1 MSSLARP
8 RLRVLPA
15 VLLLTAYVL
24 VAAAQEP
31 ADEATTLQAA
41 ESAYAERRWPD
52 AVAAFEAFIAAY
64 PESAQMKRAYLRL
77 AQAHGQAA
85 HDEQARVY
93 YAKLIALDPNDTY
106 ANQGVSSWGN
116 LYVRRY
122 QYREAGQMCEE
133 VMRMYPG
140 TRAAEMSHYLIGNY
154 LYAEKRYDDAIR
166 GYTTF
171 LEEYPES
178 VYHRSALRQL
188 IDILLRESRTDE
200 AEELLAKYVSVT
212 PDDSQILGQLAEVYA
227 GQERYEDAVRLLE
240 RALQEKP
247 EDLQLLESLGTA
259 YIRSG
264 DRPRARDAWQRMAG
278 SAEPTYSTHQRI
290 AHLLKQHGFYEEAA
304 ARYEAAIALQPR
316 VAYLYTQLAEVEKIR
331 GDIAGALSVYVRSLL
346 RLGMA
351 PAARMPV
358 LTAIAEL
365 YPAKEA
371 VRAFDD
377 MEEVVRVE
385 AGEGFRGDPAAVLT
399 LAEARFMAEDYTG
412 SLVWFER
419 LAAATSDNG
428 AAMAHY
434 ASTLEARGEDAAA
447 EAFFASLVEMHP
459 QAPSVPA
466 WWSRMG
472 QAMERQGRVGEAVAA
487 YRAAIAAD
495 ATRAQTPD
503 VDASLARAL
512 MYGAHDPQAAMT
524 HLAAARA
531 HPRLAH
537 SRLALDLL
545 IAEAHMLMGSYEQA
559 EAVLTRGSWGGA
571 ATASRAKYVLGE
583 LRLRQGRYDEATD
596 AYMIVARTY
605 QSSPWANDALAR
617 MTLIQA
623 NAGQGAALASYVGAL
638 GLRAAGDD
646 EGAMRECAAV
656 VTVAAAAPVAQDALL
671 LLANLATEAADY
683 AAAADAYAHLAAQEG
698 HLADRA
704 LLELGRLHVVRD
716 DGDEAAVAYERLL
729 ERSPTGAY
737 AVTARA
743 ELRSLNAVEAAP

>member
-1 MSSLARP
+1 MA
-8 RLRVLPA
+8 
-15 VLLLTAYVL
+15 LLLATCVI
-24 VAAAQEP
+24 VAAAQAP
-31 ADEATTLQAA
+31 ADEAATLQAA
-41 ESAYAERRWPD
+41 EKAYSERRWPD
-52 AVAAFEAFIAAY
+52 AVDAFEAFIAAY
-64 PESAQMKRAYLRL
+64 PQSAQMKRAYLRL

-93 YAKLIALDPNDTY
+93 YAKLIALDPDDTY

-140 TRAAEMSHYLIGNY
+140 TRASEMAHYLIGNY
-154 LYAEKRYDDAIR
+154 LYAEKRYEDAIR
-166 GYTTF
+166 AYSTF
-171 LEEYPES
+171 LDDYPKS

-188 IDILLRESRTDE
+188 IDNLLRESRTDE
-200 AEELLAKYVSVT
+200 AEALLGKYVSAT
-212 PDDSQILGQLAEVYA
+212 PDDSQVLGQLAEVYA
-227 GQERYEDAVRLLE
+227 GQERYEDAVRMLE
-240 RALQEKP
+240 RALERRP
-247 EDLQLLESLGTA
+247 DDLQLLESLGTA

-264 DRPRARDAWQRMAG
+264 DRPRARDAWQRMSG
-278 SAEPTYSTHQRI
+278 SGAPTYSTHQRI

-304 ARYEAAIALQPR
+304 ARYEAAIALQPG
-316 VAYLYTQLAEVEKIR
+316 VAYLYTQLAEVDKIR

-351 PAARMPV
+351 PAARTPV
-358 LTAIAEL
+358 LAAIAEL

-371 VRAFDD
+371 TRAFDD
-377 MEEVVRVE
+377 MEAVVRAE
-385 AGEGFRGDPAAVLT
+385 AGERFLSDPTALLT

-412 SLVWFER
+412 SLTWFER
-419 LAAATSDNG
+419 LAGVTPDSG
-428 AAMAHY
+428 VAMAQY

-447 EAFFASLVEMHP
+447 ETFLASLVELHP
-459 QAPSVPA
+459 QAPGVSA

-472 QAMERQGRVGEAVAA
+472 QAMERQDRVGEAVAA

-495 ATRAQTPD
+495 ATRAQVPD

-531 HPRLAH
+531 HPRLAR
-537 SRLALDLL
+537 SRLELDLL

-559 EAVLTRGSWGGA
+559 EAVLTRGSWGA
-571 ATASRAKYVLGE
+571 PATASRARYVLGE

-605 QSSPWANDALAR
+605 GSSPWANDALAR

-646 EGAMRECAAV
+646 EGAMRECTAV
-656 VTVAAAAPVAQDALL
+656 VSAAATAPVAQDALL
-671 LLANLATEAADY
+671 LLADLASQAADY
-683 AAAADAYAHLAAQEG
+683 AAAADAYAQLAAQEG

-716 DGDEAAVAYERLL
+716 DGAEAAIAYERLL

-743 ELRSLNAVEAAP
+743 ELRALHAVEAVP